1 MVATHIETH
10 AETQLALQAQHIM
23 AAHSIALALQTGDT
37 PFSSPPDCVI
47 MVGPSA
53 HHLETQKVI
62 SLSAHHLPVMSPSAH
77 HLFMM
82 SSSAH
87 HLPVM
92 SPSAHHL
99 PGMSPLAHHLIL
111 VAPVCLL
118 FPILAFIV
126 VLVMQ
131 IPGHGN
137 TYLWY
142 AE

>member
-1 MVATHIETH
+1 
-10 AETQLALQAQHIM
+10 
-23 AAHSIALALQTGDT
+23 
-37 PFSSPPDCVI
+37 

-53 HHLETQKVI
+53 HHLETQKV
-62 SLSAHHLPVMSPSAH
+62 MSP
-77 HLFMM
+77 
-82 SSSAH
+82 SAH

-99 PGMSPLAHHLIL
+99 PVMSPSAHHLIL

-142 AE
+142 AD

>member
-1 MVATHIETH
+1 MVATYIETH

-23 AAHSIALALQTGDT
+23 AAHSIALALQTGNT
-37 PFSSPPDCVI
+37 PFSSPPDCLI

-53 HHLETQKVI
+53 HHLETQI
-62 SLSAHHLPVMSPSAH
+62 E
-77 HLFMM
+77 
-82 SSSAH
+82 
-87 HLPVM
+87 M

-99 PGMSPLAHHLIL
+99 PGMSPSAHHLIL

-142 AE
+142 AA

>member
-1 MVATHIETH
+1 
-10 AETQLALQAQHIM
+10 
-23 AAHSIALALQTGDT
+23 
-37 PFSSPPDCVI
+37 

-53 HHLETQKVI
+53 HHLETQKVM
-62 SLSAHHLPVMSPSAH
+62 SPSAHHLPVMSPSAQQ
-77 HLFMM
+77 L
-82 SSSAH
+82 
-87 HLPVM
+87 LPVM
-92 SPSAHHL
+92 SPS
-99 PGMSPLAHHLIL
+99 AHHLIL

-142 AE
+142 AD

>member
-1 MVATHIETH
+1 MVATNTH
-10 AETQLALQAQHIM
+10 AETQLALQAQHIL

-37 PFSSPPDCVI
+37 PFSSPPDCLI

-53 HHLETQKVI
+53 HHLETQI
-62 SLSAHHLPVMSPSAH
+62 EMSP
-77 HLFMM
+77 
-82 SSSAH
+82 SAH

-99 PGMSPLAHHLIL
+99 PGMSPSAHHLIL

-142 AE
+142 AG